1 MTEDSIRKLQRARRQ
16 LRELFH
22 NCFVCPFCNYKWKMR
37 KPHNVYFPPSKCPNC
52 KRRIKAVEVE
62 NGNVRTSGYAR
73 MIQELSEICVLKIA
87 KLERESKGESVS
99 FRELEK
105 EVYGKVSIFEDKII
119 VSIVLKGIIIERLKT
134 GLARL
139 NRELLNSYKCSFCK
153 ERKADMKIG
162 EQMLFACNRCW
173 ENLEEAVF
181 EVHRKWRTDKQL
193 TAYIECVLRIKSG
206 DNEVSFAIGDLEE
219 FPAWFEKLDVWNEE
233 ERSIISDFKRALWR
247 RQLSFWLAEL
257 ATIRAIP
264 L

>member
-1 MTEDSIRKLQRARRQ
+1 
-16 LRELFH
+16 
-22 NCFVCPFCNYKWKMR
+22 MR

-52 KRRIKAVEVE
+52 KRSLSQLVEVE
-62 NGNVRTSGYAR
+62 DDAVRITEYAR
-73 MIQELSEICVLKIA
+73 MRQELFEICCLKIE
-87 KLERESKGESVS
+87 KLERESKGELVS

-105 EVYGKVSIFEDKII
+105 EVFGKVRIFRDKII
-119 VSIVLKGIIIERLKT
+119 MLEAVWKGRILERVKT

>member
-1 MTEDSIRKLQRARRQ
+1 MTEDSIRKLERARRQ

-22 NCFVCPFCNYKWKMR
+22 NCFVCPYCNYKWKMR

-52 KRRIKAVEVE
+52 KRRIKGVEVE
-62 NGNVRTSGYAR
+62 TGNVRISGYAR
-73 MIQELSEICVLKIA
+73 MRQELSEICVLKIE
-87 KLERESKGESVS
+87 KLERESKGKSVS

-105 EVYGKVSIFEDKII
+105 EVYGKVSIFGDKII
-119 VSIVLKGIIIERLKT
+119 VSVVWKGQIIDRLKT
-134 GLARL
+134 GLARR

-153 ERKADMKIG
+153 ERKADVKIG

-173 ENLEEAVF
+173 KNLEEAVI

-219 FPAWFEKLDVWNEE
+219 FPAWFEKLEVWNEG
-233 ERSIISDFKRALWR
+233 ERSILSDWKHALWR
-247 RQLSFWLAEL
+247 RQLLFWLAEL
-257 ATIRAIP
+257 ATISETP
-264 L
+264 